1 MVVANKTMTHAV
13 INDMNAPK
21 QRPVSRNPA
30 SSRLRAPREAPMS
43 IRLESN
49 LRRLVTAHCLQ
60 EDMTTSQFVR
70 RALKAELR
78 RIGLIAT
85 SGSTP

>member
-21 QRPVSRNPA
+21 PNPVSRKVAPHRPRA
-30 SSRLRAPREAPMS
+30 SREAPMS
-43 IRLESN
+43 IRLESS
-49 LRRLVTAHCLQ
+49 LRHLVTAHCQQ

-70 RALKAELR
+70 RAVKSELR
-78 RIGLIAT
+78 RLGLIG
-85 SGSTP
+85 SSSTP